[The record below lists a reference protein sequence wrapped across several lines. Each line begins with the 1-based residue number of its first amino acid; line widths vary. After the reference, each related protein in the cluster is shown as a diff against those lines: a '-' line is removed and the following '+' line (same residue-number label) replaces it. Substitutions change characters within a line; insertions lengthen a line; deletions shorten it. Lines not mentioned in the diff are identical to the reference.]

1 MNKKALLFSSLL
13 VSLLIVSLVYNI
25 FLTLEVRELSERI
38 NGLSKDYL
46 SKISEIK
53 EDINGIK
60 SISKNEVNF
69 SFNSLADLYDNVKES
84 VVSIRVIT
92 RFGPFLTSGLGSG
105 FVYKD
110 YVITNYHVVAEAQ
123 DIEVVFY
130 DGEGYKATVVG
141 KDPFSDLAILK
152 VNTTRTLKSLS
163 LGDSSKL
170 RVGDPVIAIGN
181 PFGLSGSLTFGIISQ
196 LGRTLETQT
205 NPSYRIPNVIQ
216 IDANINPGN
225 SGGPL
230 LNLKGEVVGIT
241 TAIESLTGQ
250 SAGIGYAIPSNT
262 IKREINDLIT
272 KGKYDHPYLGI
283 YSIDLTVEIAK
294 VMNSPY
300 TKGVLIVEVIPNSPA
315 AKAGLKGGNKYIQ
328 LGVTRVLIGG
338 DIIVKINGRE
348 IRNGDDLSYYLEEF
362 TRPNMTIN
370 LTIVRDGKEMEVEVT
385 LGVRPEGSV
394 S

>member
-13 VSLLIVSLVYNI
+13 VSLLVVSLVYNI
-25 FLTLEVRELSERI
+25 FLTLEVKELSERI
-38 NGLSKDYL
+38 NSLSNDYL
-46 SKISEIK
+46 SKISELK

-60 SISKNEVNF
+60 SISKNVVNF

-105 FVYKD
+105 FIYKD

-130 DGEGYKATVVG
+130 DGEGYKAEIVG
-141 KDPFSDLAILK
+141 KDPFSDLAVLK
-152 VNTTRTLKSLS
+152 INTNRTLKSLS

-262 IKREINDLIT
+262 IEREINDLIT

-294 VMNSPY
+294 AMNSPY

-315 AKAGLKGGNKYIQ
+315 AKAGLKGGDKYLQ
-328 LGVTRVLIGG
+328 LGTTRVLIGG
-338 DIIVKINGRE
+338 DIIVKINGKE

-370 LTIVRDGKEMEVEVT
+370 ITIVRDGKEMEVKVT
-385 LGVRPEGSV
+385 LGVRPEAPV